1 MGWLGVMRM
10 ALPGW
15 ILLVAAL
22 GAPAGVAGVDRAPA
36 GELIDW
42 RWLREAMQQADA
54 VEVLEGLPHP
64 FTEPEERAAE
74 KTRVTPLVIA
84 TELYYQEPLPVA
96 ADVKLRLRDAFAR
109 GGLFVPPIWR
119 AVPLVKFCGGFHAA
133 YAVRWLKGGAVLA
146 AAGICFSC
154 HEVLFTGGGEPIKT
168 DLTKTGFAQLRSWLT
183 PYRQNRPLWRH
194 FDRLREIKRSGE
206 FKVRP
211 PEPVGLKP

>member
-1 MGWLGVMRM
+1 MRM
-10 ALPGW
+10 ALTSL
-15 ILLVAAL
+15 ILLSAAL
-22 GAPAGVAGVDRAPA
+22 GAPAGVARAPA
-36 GELIDW
+36 GELIDL

-54 VEVLEGLPHP
+54 LEVLEGLPHP
-64 FTEPEERAAE
+64 SSESEERAAE
-74 KTRVTPLVIA
+74 ETRVTPLVIA

-119 AVPLVKFCGGFHAA
+119 TFPLVKFCGGFHAD
-133 YAVRWLKGGAVLA
+133 YAVRWLKGGEVLA
-146 AAGICFSC
+146 SAGICFGC
-154 HEVLFTGGGEPIKT
+154 HQVLFVGGEQPITT

-211 PEPVGLKP
+211 PDPVGLKP